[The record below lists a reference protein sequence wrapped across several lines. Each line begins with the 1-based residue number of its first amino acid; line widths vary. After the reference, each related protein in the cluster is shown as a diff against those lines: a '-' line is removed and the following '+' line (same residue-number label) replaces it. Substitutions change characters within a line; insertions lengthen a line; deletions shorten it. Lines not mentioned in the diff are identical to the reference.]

1 MANKDKIYIGIIAV
15 LAIICVLIFI
25 NKSNEVSVSDEML
38 KQHEFRIK
46 ELQQD
51 IKQRQ
56 HSIDSLSS
64 EIKKTVAVIDSLN
77 IALSDLNVKEHEVK
91 TFIRHLPLDSV
102 AIESA
107 RYYQRHKD
115 DKTE

>member
-1 MANKDKIYIGIIAV
+1 MTNKDKIYIGIITA
-15 LAIICVLIFI
+15 LAIMCVLIYI
-25 NKSNEVSVSDEML
+25 NKSNEVSMSDEVL
-38 KQHEFRIK
+38 KQHQFRIEK
-46 ELQQD
+46 LQQD
-51 IKQRQ
+51 IQHRQ
-56 HSIDSLSS
+56 YSIDSLSV

-77 IALSDLNVKEHEVK
+77 VALGDLNIKEHEVK